1 MSNRTLGNKRTI
13 IINDEIPDETRVS
26 SVDSLIDGARA
37 PQVEIIESTNLS
49 MEINS
54 NLIVS
59 SSGLVTEPE
68 SNKSRDLEFTSNNS
82 IARIN
87 GKVVERI
94 YQNPRYE
101 LSEDI
106 VVYDEDDA
114 FYFNEA
120 IQSKVDPIV
129 NTTAPIVQRIVY
141 QDIPDVAYSKD
152 DVELIPNYL
161 LPFIDDDECFST
173 KRVKLIT
180 LLEALNIMQDR
191 GIAYK
196 WLSGLAPVDYYPTK
210 GNSSDEIMR
219 KIQLHR
225 NLRILKSWKRI
236 NAKFESKTYEG
247 VLLRMHNTPYSN
259 VHEIE
264 QYIRYLIHH
273 HQQIRATE
281 LEERQVVVDNNKRRK
296 FIDERSSQDS
306 YRSNQPA
313 ISNLNY
319 SQHNRVIDQFGIGM
333 DKHKNAI
340 PVHNSRGIQSRTSV
354 FEPGMDKL
362 ASNSYYL
369 NESNNN
375 VPQTMVYQSDIKV
388 D

>member
-180 LLEALNIMQDR
+180 LLEALNI
-191 GIAYK
+191 
-196 WLSGLAPVDYYPTK
+196 SC
-210 GNSSDEIMR
+210 
-219 KIQLHR
+219 KIEVSLT
-225 NLRILKSWKRI
+225 N
-236 NAKFESKTYEG
+236 G
-247 VLLRMHNTPYSN
+247 
-259 VHEIE
+259 
-264 QYIRYLIHH
+264 
-273 HQQIRATE
+273 
-281 LEERQVVVDNNKRRK
+281 
-296 FIDERSSQDS
+296 
-306 YRSNQPA
+306 
-313 ISNLNY
+313 
-319 SQHNRVIDQFGIGM
+319 
-333 DKHKNAI
+333 
-340 PVHNSRGIQSRTSV
+340 
-354 FEPGMDKL
+354 
-362 ASNSYYL
+362 
-369 NESNNN
+369 
-375 VPQTMVYQSDIKV
+375 
-388 D
+388 